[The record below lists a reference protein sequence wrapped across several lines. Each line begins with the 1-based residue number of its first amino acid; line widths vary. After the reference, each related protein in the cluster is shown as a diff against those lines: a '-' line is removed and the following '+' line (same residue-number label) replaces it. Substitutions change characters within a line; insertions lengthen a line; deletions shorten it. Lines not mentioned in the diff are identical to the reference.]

1 MKFGTALYTLF
12 FGQLIG
18 SDSFGNRYFERKG
31 GRYMRPQRWVM
42 YRGVAE
48 PSKVPPEWHAWLH
61 HVNDTLPK
69 DLKKP
74 YLWQKQHQ
82 QNLTGTNGAY
92 YPPGSILS
100 GGKRDKAT
108 GDYQAWKP

>member
-12 FGQLIG
+12 FGRLVG
-18 SDSFGNRYFERKG
+18 SDAFGNRYYERNAMHG
-31 GRYMRPQRWVM
+31 ARSQRWVM

-48 PSKVPPEWHAWLH
+48 PSKVPPEWHGWLH
-61 HVNDTLPK
+61 HVEGALPQ
-69 DLKKP
+69 DLQKP
-74 YLWQKQHQ
+74 YRWQKPHQ